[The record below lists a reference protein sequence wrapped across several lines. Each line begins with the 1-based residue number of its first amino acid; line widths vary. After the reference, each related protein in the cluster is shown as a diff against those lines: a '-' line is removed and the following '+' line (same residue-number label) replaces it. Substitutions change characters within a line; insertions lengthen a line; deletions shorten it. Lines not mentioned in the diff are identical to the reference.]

1 MSSTSLSQSQQV
13 FESVEE
19 LFAVLRGMA
28 HGDQEVVVD
37 RMEQEFAENP
47 EFFMAKLMKGTNTAL
62 REESLDGNA
71 KILKFCMGE
80 QVGGGAGPSLGVE
93 LSDCQNA
100 ELKEEWESIE
110 GKLQKIKNDL
120 RRKANGMTLKDNVGK
135 YGSLYSNP

>member
-1 MSSTSLSQSQQV
+1 MSSTSLSQSQQTIENV
-13 FESVEE
+13 DE
-19 LFAVLRGMA
+19 LFAEVRRMA
-28 HGDQEVVVD
+28 DGDQEVVD

-47 EFFMAKLMKGTNTAL
+47 EFFMAKFVKGMSTML
-62 REESLDGNA
+62 REESLYGNTGV
-71 KILKFCMGE
+71 LKVCMGE
-80 QVGGGAGPSLGVE
+80 QLGGGAGPSLGVE

>member
-1 MSSTSLSQSQQV
+1 MSSTSLSQSQQTIENV
-13 FESVEE
+13 DE
-19 LFAVLRGMA
+19 LFAEVRRMA
-28 HGDQEVVVD
+28 DGDQEVVD

-47 EFFMAKLMKGTNTAL
+47 EFFMAKFVKGMSTML
-62 REESLDGNA
+62 REESLDGNTGV
-71 KILKFCMGE
+71 LKVCMGE
-80 QVGGGAGPSLGVE
+80 QLGGGAGPSLGVE

>member
-1 MSSTSLSQSQQV
+1 MNPIAAFFEGNIDAVPYNKDVHGSLS
-13 FESVEE
+13 
-19 LFAVLRGMA
+19 
-28 HGDQEVVVD
+28 
-37 RMEQEFAENP
+37 
-47 EFFMAKLMKGTNTAL
+47 
-62 REESLDGNA
+62 
-71 KILKFCMGE
+71 
-80 QVGGGAGPSLGVE
+80 GGGAGPSLGVE